1 MKNLPKT
8 ALATALL
15 SLSPLA
21 MAHPNHVLAS
31 STNLIEAVTAGL
43 MHPFSG
49 LDHVVL
55 AVGMGLLFA
64 NHKKLGLGV
73 LLTGLMVGFMAGL
86 TFTLNSGVVE
96 AAILLSV
103 VVTAVAVLAQH
114 TRFANAHASG
124 FFALTAVSLLGLT
137 LFHGMAHA
145 LEMPVGS
152 VTVGFA
158 SGVAVAMTVLFG
170 IGASMMTW
178 IAKQTTEKP
187 TSQSTQWLTWLP
199 AVLSSF
205 GAMAVLFNA

>member
-8 ALATALL
+8 ALATAIF
-15 SLSPLA
+15 SLSPLV
-21 MAHPNHVLAS
+21 MAHPKHMLAS
-31 STNLIEAVTAGL
+31 STSLMDAVTAGL
-43 MHPFSG
+43 MHPISG
-49 LDHVVL
+49 LDHIVL

-64 NHKKLGLGV
+64 SHKKLGLGV
-73 LLTGLMVGFMAGL
+73 LLTGLAFGFMAGL

-103 VVTAVAVLAQH
+103 VITALAVLAQR
-114 TRFANAHASG
+114 TRFANAHQSG

-158 SGVAVAMTVLFG
+158 SGVAVAMTALFG
-170 IGASMMTW
+170 IGASMMAW
-178 IAKQTTEKP
+178 VAKQTTERP
-187 TSQSTQWLTWLP
+187 TTQFTQWLAWLP
-199 AVLSSF
+199 AVLSSL
-205 GAMAVLFNA
+205 GAMLVLFNA